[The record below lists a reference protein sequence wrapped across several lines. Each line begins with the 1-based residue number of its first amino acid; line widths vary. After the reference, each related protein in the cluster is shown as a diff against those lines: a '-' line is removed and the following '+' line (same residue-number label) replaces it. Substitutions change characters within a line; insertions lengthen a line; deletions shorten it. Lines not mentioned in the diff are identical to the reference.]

1 MLYNSNSSD
10 RNHDSSAHSY
20 ERPTVESFWFETLS
34 NGKRQPYGCGAVCQS
49 DKREIYHWS
58 PGYSDLL
65 GGIHAVNVSFHPLPS
80 GRYCLSRTFWASD
93 FPSALRSARHSNVSL
108 TRRQV
113 DTSSLED
120 LMALRQ
126 QAAMETPKVRMF
138 THAWVIFPQTLRL
151 FGSHPLSLY
160 RALRKESIGCQVTPD
175 GQVYGQ
181 SVSPKETV
189 IATLKTLSRR
199 KSLPLPNGEFD
210 AMLEQDCSMIIF
222 GKTNLLSWFDD
233 RLSAMSVSERESTSF
248 CTSLKFS
255 PDRPFLMTGIGKSNA
270 ELRRVRKHFSL
281 PVWDVR
287 RFNAKTSGCSKPFAD
302 DELIKLW
309 ECLKESLWG
318 NKDKY
323 QQGVEL
329 WNEYRQKRPAMAE
342 SALETLLQWSLDAY
356 RGLDAMQF
364 KQTQQVHAMI
374 DMLEELFSNYQST
387 QSGSIIVK

>member
-1 MLYNSNSSD
+1 MLYNSNPSD
-10 RNHDSSAHSY
+10 YNHDSSAHSY

-34 NGKRQPYGCGAVCQS
+34 NEKRQPYGCGAVCQS

-65 GGIHAVNVSFHPLPS
+65 GGMRAVNVSFHPLPS

-93 FPSALRSARHSNVSL
+93 FPSALRSARQSNVSY

-113 DTSSLED
+113 DTSSMEE

-126 QAAMETPKVRMF
+126 EAAMETPKVRMF
-138 THAWVIFPQTLRL
+138 THAWVICPQTLRL
-151 FGSHPLSLY
+151 FGSQPLSLY
-160 RALRKESIGCQVTPD
+160 KTLRKEQIGCQVTPD

-210 AMLEQDCSMIIF
+210 AMLEQNCSMIVY

-233 RLSAMSVSERESTSF
+233 RLTAMSVSERESTSF

-270 ELRRVRKHFSL
+270 ELRRIRKQYNL
-281 PVWDVR
+281 PVWNVQR
-287 RFNAKTSGCSKPFAD
+287 LTAKTMGCSKPFTD
-302 DELIKLW
+302 PDLIKLW
-309 ECLKESLWG
+309 ECLKESFWG
-318 NKDKY
+318 SKDKY

-329 WNEYRQKRPAMAE
+329 WNEYRQKHPATTE

-356 RGLDAMQF
+356 RGLDVMQL
-364 KQTQQVHAMI
+364 KQSQQIHAMI
-374 DMLEELFSNYQST
+374 DMLEELISNYQLT
-387 QSGSIIVK
+387 QSSSIIAQ